1 MYTSFTTVFL
11 HIVIVF
17 FFNHMYA
24 YKTICPQF
32 QVVREVS
39 A

>member
-11 HIVIVF
+11 HIVSL
-17 FFNHMYA
+17 FFNYIYV

-39 A
+39 S